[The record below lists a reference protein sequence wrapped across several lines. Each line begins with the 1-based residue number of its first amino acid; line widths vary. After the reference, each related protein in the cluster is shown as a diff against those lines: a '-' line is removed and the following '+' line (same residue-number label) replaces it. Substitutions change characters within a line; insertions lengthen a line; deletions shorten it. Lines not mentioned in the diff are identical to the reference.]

1 MTDQPKQLGGGRK
14 MFGDF
19 APKLA
24 ELTDDV
30 LFEDVWNRPELSA
43 RDRSLITVA
52 VLTAGG
58 NTAQLGF
65 HLGRAIENGVT
76 QEELIEAI
84 THVTLYAGWPQGMS
98 AMGVAPSSSSQT
110 TSKEHHEHRTLRAH
124 HEKPGGPVRRGR
136 LARPNRAAPR
146 V

>member
-1 MTDQPKQLGGGRK
+1 MTDQPHQVGGGRN

-30 LFEDVWNRPELSA
+30 LFADVWNRPELPA

-58 NTAQLGF
+58 NTEQLGF

-76 QEELIEAI
+76 REELIEAI
-84 THVTLYAGWPQGMS
+84 THVTLYAGWPKGMA
-98 AMGVAPSSSSQT
+98 AMGVAKRHFT
-110 TSKEHHEHRTLRAH
+110 ESK
-124 HEKPGGPVRRGR
+124 
-136 LARPNRAAPR
+136 
-146 V
+146 

>member
-1 MTDQPKQLGGGRK
+1 MTDQPQQIGGGRN

-30 LFEDVWNRPELSA
+30 LFADVWNRPELPA

-58 NTAQLGF
+58 NTEQLGF

-76 QEELIEAI
+76 REELIEAI
-84 THVTLYAGWPQGMS
+84 THVTLYAGWPKGMA
-98 AMGVAPSSSSQT
+98 AMGVAKRLFT
-110 TSKEHHEHRTLRAH
+110 ESK
-124 HEKPGGPVRRGR
+124 
-136 LARPNRAAPR
+136 
-146 V
+146 

>member
-24 ELTDDV
+24 ELTDDI
-30 LFEDVWNRPELSA
+30 LFEDLWNRPELSA

-58 NTAQLGF
+58 NTEQLGF
-65 HLGRAIENGVT
+65 HLGRAVENGVT
-76 QEELIEAI
+76 RDELIEAI
-84 THVTLYAGWPQGMS
+84 THVTLYAGWPKGMS
-98 AMGVAPSSSSQT
+98 AMGVAKQLFT
-110 TSKEHHEHRTLRAH
+110 
-124 HEKPGGPVRRGR
+124 EKNQGES
-136 LARPNRAAPR
+136 
-146 V
+146 

>member
-1 MTDQPKQLGGGRK
+1 

-30 LFEDVWNRPELSA
+30 LFADVWNRPELSP

-52 VLTAGG
+52 VLTANG
-58 NTAQLGF
+58 NTGQLGF

-76 QEELIEAI
+76 QDELVEAI
-84 THVTLYAGWPQGMS
+84 THVTLYAGWPQGMA
-98 AMGVAPSSSSQT
+98 AMGIAKQTFAP
-110 TSKEHHEHRTLRAH
+110 AD
-124 HEKPGGPVRRGR
+124 
-136 LARPNRAAPR
+136 
-146 V
+146 

>member
-1 MTDQPKQLGGGRK
+1 MPDQPKQVGGGRK
-14 MFGDF
+14 LFGDF

-30 LFEDVWNRPELSA
+30 LFEDVWNRSQLSA

-58 NTAQLGF
+58 NTEQLGY
-65 HLGRAIENGVT
+65 HLGRAVENGVS

-84 THVTLYAGWPQGMS
+84 THVTLYAGWPKGMA
-98 AMGVAPSSSSQT
+98 AMGVAKQLFT
-110 TSKEHHEHRTLRAH
+110 NNE
-124 HEKPGGPVRRGR
+124 
-136 LARPNRAAPR
+136 
-146 V
+146 

>member
-1 MTDQPKQLGGGRK
+1 MTNQRKQLGGGRK

-30 LFEDVWNRPELSA
+30 LFKDVWNRPELSA

-58 NTAQLGF
+58 NTGQLGF
-65 HLGRAIENGVT
+65 HLGRAVENGVT
-76 QEELIEAI
+76 REELIEAI
-84 THVTLYAGWPQGMS
+84 THVTLYTGWPNGMA
-98 AMGVAPSSSSQT
+98 AMGVAKQLFT
-110 TSKEHHEHRTLRAH
+110 DNK
-124 HEKPGGPVRRGR
+124 
-136 LARPNRAAPR
+136 
-146 V
+146 

>member
-1 MTDQPKQLGGGRK
+1 MLGE
-14 MFGDF
+14 F

-58 NTAQLGF
+58 NTDQLGF
-65 HLGRAIENGVT
+65 HLGRAIDNGVT
-76 QEELIEAI
+76 QAELLEAI
-84 THVTLYAGWPQGMS
+84 THVTFYAGWPQGMS
-98 AMGVAPSSSSQT
+98 AMGVA
-110 TSKEHHEHRTLRAH
+110 KELFTDT
-124 HEKPGGPVRRGR
+124 K
-136 LARPNRAAPR
+136 
-146 V
+146 